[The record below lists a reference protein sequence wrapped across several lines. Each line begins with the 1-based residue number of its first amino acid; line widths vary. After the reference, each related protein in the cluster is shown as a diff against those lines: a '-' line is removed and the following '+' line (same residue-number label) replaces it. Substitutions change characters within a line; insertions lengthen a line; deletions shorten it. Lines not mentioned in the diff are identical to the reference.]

1 MIFYFTGT
9 GNSLYTAKQ
18 LANQNESVINI
29 TDALKTEQFYYSLEE
44 GESVGFIFPIY
55 YWGLPTVM
63 EEFLDKLKISNYKN
77 PYTYAVCTCGQ
88 NIGDTMQILKKS
100 LQSKNYHLD
109 SGFSVPFLDNYIL
122 LYDIVSKEE
131 QQKKLLEA
139 DKVLSHIKS
148 VIHKKEKG
156 VFDIEKGKLPG
167 FFSYVVHQLYVHGR
181 DTKKFY
187 AMDTCI
193 GCGKCEKICPVNS
206 IQMVNQKPEWHG
218 KCTQCLG
225 CIHRCPVK
233 AIQYGTKTQDRG
245 RYTNPNVNL

>member
-9 GNSLYTAKQ
+9 GNSLYTAKK

-29 TDALKTEQFYYSLEE
+29 TDALKTEQFFYSLEE

-55 YWGLPTVM
+55 YWGLPTVI

-131 QQKKLLEA
+131 QQKSCK
-139 DKVLSHIKS
+139 KRIKYYPILSQSFIRK
-148 VIHKKEKG
+148 KKE
-156 VFDIEKGKLPG
+156 FLI
-167 FFSYVVHQLYVHGR
+167 
-181 DTKKFY
+181 
-187 AMDTCI
+187 
-193 GCGKCEKICPVNS
+193 
-206 IQMVNQKPEWHG
+206 
-218 KCTQCLG
+218 
-225 CIHRCPVK
+225 
-233 AIQYGTKTQDRG
+233 
-245 RYTNPNVNL
+245 